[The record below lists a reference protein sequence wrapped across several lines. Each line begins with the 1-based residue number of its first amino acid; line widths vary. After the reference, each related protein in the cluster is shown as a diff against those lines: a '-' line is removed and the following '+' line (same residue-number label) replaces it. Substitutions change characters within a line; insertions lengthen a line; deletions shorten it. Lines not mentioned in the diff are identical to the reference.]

1 MITTFDD
8 ITEELSDDE
17 LKLVQPLINGLKLRT
32 AANPVKAPAIVKGMN
47 AYAEANG
54 LIKISEV
61 RLRKLVNYIRTNS
74 IAPVIATSKGYYMS
88 TDNNEIRVQIESLKQ
103 RARSIL
109 SCANGLEKFLK

>member
-1 MITTFDD
+1 MIAGFDD
-8 ITEELSDDE
+8 ITEELTNDE
-17 LKLVQPLINGLKLRT
+17 LKLVQPLINGLKT
-32 AANPVKAPAIVKGMN
+32 KTSDNPVKAPFIVKGMN
-47 AYAEANG
+47 AYAEKHG

-61 RLRKLVNYIRTNS
+61 RLRKLVNYIRSNG

-88 TDNNEIRVQIESLKQ
+88 TDQEEIKLQIESLKQ